1 MLWSILFGKSKSN
14 EFSLIFFFIIHYGFF
29 VAIQSIFGFSL
40 FSINGNN
47 FIKQP
52 FNLIE
57 NYFHILNLE
66 DIQFALPAILITHF
80 GKFITVYIHLKKYQ
94 KFTAK
99 ELMFKPYVRI
109 FIQQFVVILSF
120 FFIVFNKEAGIIAAV
135 LLICFRLVIDLIF
148 ESIKENSEITHILSE
163 KLAYKN
169 ISKEEVEKQLTTFT
183 E

>member
-1 MLWSILFGKSKSN
+1 
-14 EFSLIFFFIIHYGFF
+14 
-29 VAIQSIFGFSL
+29 
-40 FSINGNN
+40 
-47 FIKQP
+47 
-52 FNLIE
+52 
-57 NYFHILNLE
+57 
-66 DIQFALPAILITHF
+66 
-80 GKFITVYIHLKKYQ
+80 
-94 KFTAK
+94 
-99 ELMFKPYVRI
+99 MFKPGVKI